1 MRARINSLMI
11 GFPTTSEK
19 VKKLNS
25 EVKLLSNKYN
35 IKGKDRNNNAPL
47 ARCNIETFPDHGSL

>member
-1 MRARINSLMI
+1 MRARMNNLTI

-25 EVKLLSNKYN
+25 EVKLLSNKYK
-35 IKGKDRNNNAPL
+35 IKGKERNNNAPL
-47 ARCNIETFPDHGSL
+47 ALCNIETLPDHGNL